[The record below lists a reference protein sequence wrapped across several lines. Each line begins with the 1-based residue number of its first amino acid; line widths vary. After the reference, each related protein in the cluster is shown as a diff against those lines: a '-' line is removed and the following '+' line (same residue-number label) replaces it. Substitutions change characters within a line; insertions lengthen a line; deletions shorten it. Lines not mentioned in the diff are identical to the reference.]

1 MTAETM
7 YEEAWEQAKVDGK
20 VYMLPMNYKEIT
32 AYVYMARGDLMD
44 KYNITSVQQNP

>member
-1 MTAETM
+1 M
-7 YEEAWEQAKVDGK
+7 YPDAWEQAKVDGK

-44 KYNITSVQQNP
+44 KYGITSVSSPG